1 MFIPNLHIFHN
12 GLLGE
17 QGVTGAVSELVPA
30 LGGADKNTLGH
41 IIHNV
46 ADISVEL
53 GTSQVTTVEGLGSDG
68 DSMNDVLVTGDG
80 LLNGGP
86 ISLERR
92 LLQQVLSVGRL
103 ANPKR
108 RKGWLKIVP
117 IRGEGKK

>member
-1 MFIPNLHIFHN
+1 MFIPHLHIFHN

-30 LGGADKNTLGH
+30 LGGTNKNTLGH

-53 GTSQVTTVEGLGSDG
+53 GTSQVTTVESLGSDG

-80 LLNGGP
+80 LLNGSP
-86 ISLERR
+86 ISLEGR

-103 ANPKR
+103 ANPKKK
-108 RKGWLKIVP
+108 KGEKL
-117 IRGEGKK
+117 G